1 MEKNLS
7 FISIRMRI
15 GGIDRLC
22 SGTPLL
28 QQVGNCGRVVR
39 WVLPLVCALTLSA
52 CSTMQDTATAT
63 RTDIANTEQRDA
75 TAQGPNAD
83 GESGD
88 VKQYQLGLYTDWP
101 ELLIANDL
109 VQAMLQIDSLNPETR
124 TIRLPPFRST
134 FDEALEHALVKSG
147 YQVERVEART
157 GKGVMMNSWML
168 QGKGQ
173 TASGSEFT
181 STVEPTSV
189 SAQLFTYILGID
201 RIAMRRT
208 YSIDG
213 KVVAPASS
221 LYVRGVSPRSIVLD
235 DRRFVEEYVN

>member
-15 GGIDRLC
+15 GGIERLR
-22 SGTPLL
+22 GDTLL
-28 QQVGNCGRVVR
+28 LKLVSVR
-39 WVLPLVCALTLSA
+39 GKFACWALSLVCALTLSA
-52 CSTMQDTATAT
+52 CSTIQDPSTAT
-63 RTDIANTEQRDA
+63 RTDTEQPDA
-75 TAQGPNAD
+75 TSQGPSAD
-83 GESGD
+83 GAFGD

-109 VQAMLQIDSLNPETR
+109 VHAMLQIDSLNPETR

-181 STVEPTSV
+181 STKEPTSG